1 MGECCSVVADGQRVS
16 ADTLNEL
23 FFLPMLLQ
31 QIVSVDRWLQ
41 VLQSFKEL
49 DIFFPDLVI
58 MPLGSLNI

>member
-1 MGECCSVVADGQRVS
+1 MADGQRVS

-58 MPLGSLNI
+58 MPLGGLNI